1 VGEADGRETMSVETS
16 KGKKHGLPEHL
27 RVKKYKNYFD
37 WLKVAGETFAL
48 QERERRQMA

>member
-1 VGEADGRETMSVETS
+1 MSVETS
-16 KGKKHGLPEHL
+16 KGKLYGLPEHF

-37 WLKVAGETFAL
+37 WLKVSGETFTL